1 MVFKINIG
9 SEDGKTYKLEL
20 ESEELVGKSLGDTI
34 PGTDLVGDL
43 KDYEFVI
50 TGTSD
55 SAGFTSMKEVEGV
68 GLKKILIKY
77 GKALHKKPK
86 GVKKKNKR
94 PRGMRYRKTVRGKV
108 ISANITQVNLKV
120 SKQGKKSLTE
130 IFPEQNKPKAEASVE
145 TPTENSK

>member
-94 PRGMRYRKTVRGKV
+94 PRDRK
-108 ISANITQVNLKV
+108 
-120 SKQGKKSLTE
+120 
-130 IFPEQNKPKAEASVE
+130 
-145 TPTENSK
+145 